1 MNANEKWGAYEC
13 IIELRVTDI
22 RADTLARWSRSY
34 VHLWSPVLRPVGVRV
49 WMEIK
54 EKRWPSRPFYGVTQ
68 LALPFAV
75 FLKYVKVVGPGTVCV
90 PGPTIEGCCGGVL
103 LSHTLPGAVPS
114 ALAGLASRFGMDAG
128 RFPAAMTT
136 TRWFNQY
143 SLCPPLLFWGG
154 LCWL

>member
-1 MNANEKWGAYEC
+1 MLVVPLHARRGLSKVAVLRAYACCSLTKGHGLTRAGCNKRSIRKKGAAVEAV
-13 IIELRVTDI
+13 LRV
-22 RADTLARWSRSY
+22 SR
-34 VHLWSPVLRPVGVRV
+34 
-49 WMEIK
+49 
-54 EKRWPSRPFYGVTQ
+54 

-75 FLKYVKVVGPGTVCV
+75 FLEYVKVVGPGTVCV

-114 ALAGLASRFGMDAG
+114 ALAGLASRFGMEAG

-136 TRWFNQY
+136 TSWFNHIH
-143 SLCPPLLFWGG
+143 LNAPERVPRACWPRVWRGG